1 MKKKRRVIL
10 VTAIGFIAI
19 VCLQVFSS
27 GHKHVV
33 VVEENVS
40 LTNENKALTSENKG
54 LKQSVSELKAENQEL
69 TTDSENMKSLVGQ
82 VVGQLDSTNKIV
94 KKIKT
99 ELSDERDKTSRISNG
114 EQFDFV
120 PIKLPVEDDN
130 QRR

>member
-1 MKKKRRVIL
+1 MKKKRRVIMF
-10 VTAIGFIAI
+10 TAIGFIAI

-69 TTDSENMKSLVGQ
+69 ATDSENMKSLVGQ
-82 VVGQLDSTNKIV
+82 EIV
-94 KKIKT
+94 HI
-99 ELSDERDKTSRISNG
+99 N
-114 EQFDFV
+114 
-120 PIKLPVEDDN
+120 
-130 QRR
+130 

>member
-69 TTDSENMKSLVGQ
+69 TTDSEKMKSLVGQ

-99 ELSDERDKTSRISNG
+99 ELSDEKDKTSRISNG

>member
-1 MKKKRRVIL
+1 MKKKRRVIII
-10 VTAIGFIAI
+10 TAIGFISI
-19 VCLQVFSS
+19 VFLQVFSS

-54 LKQSVSELKAENQEL
+54 LKQSVSELKDENQEL
-69 TTDSENMKSLVGQ
+69 TTDSQNMKSLVGQ

-99 ELSDERDKTSRISNG
+99 ELTDEKDKTSRISNG

-120 PIKLPVEDDN
+120 PIKLPIEDDN

>member
-10 VTAIGFIAI
+10 ITAIGFISI
-19 VCLQVFSS
+19 VFLQVFSS

-40 LTNENKALTSENKG
+40 LTNENKALTNENKG
-54 LKQSVSELKAENQEL
+54 LKQSVSELKDENQEL
-69 TTDSENMKSLVGQ
+69 TTDSQNMKSLVGQ

-99 ELSDERDKTSRISNG
+99 ELTDEKDKTSRISNG

-120 PIKLPVEDDN
+120 PIKLPIEDDN